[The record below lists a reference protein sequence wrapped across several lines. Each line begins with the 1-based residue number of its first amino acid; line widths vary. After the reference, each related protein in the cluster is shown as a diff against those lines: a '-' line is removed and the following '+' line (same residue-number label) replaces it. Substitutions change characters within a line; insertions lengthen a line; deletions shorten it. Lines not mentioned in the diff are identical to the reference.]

1 MITSGKHAHTI
12 EAIWWPQNS
21 CDWLRPAI
29 IPFIHFQPVF
39 FDKICKKGMG
49 YLQKITHEWLQTWR
63 PNCHSRLLRVQWAR
77 VRTPDIYRADWHAVQ
92 FLYTYM
98 KYANK

>member
-21 CDWLRPAI
+21 CDWLRPAV

-49 YLQKITHEWLQTWR
+49 YLQKITHEWLQTTASNMAAKLSFQFNGR
-63 PNCHSRLLRVQWAR
+63 EFVLQ
-77 VRTPDIYRADWHAVQ
+77 IYIELTGMRSNSYIH
-92 FLYTYM
+92 T
-98 KYANK
+98 